1 MPAFVPAAARAMS
14 VFEAFAQHRR
24 ELTNAEVAK
33 FLGVAE
39 SSSSDVLHTL
49 QELGYLTRTAGS
61 RRFYPTSRLRAL
73 VSSLDE
79 NDALANAGREAIA
92 LVARQLGE
100 TSLCGVLRGHHVE
113 VLGIEQGDFALRY
126 ILEPGARIG
135 LHVSGLGKALLAA
148 LPPADARA
156 LLAARPLKQVT
167 PHSVVDPA
175 VLMRQLRD
183 VRVRGYARVE
193 DEGTDGV
200 AALGIAGR
208 VGSEL
213 LAVSI
218 AGPTSRFRQ
227 HRDRYRTALLA
238 LKTQIFGAAG

>member
-1 MPAFVPAAARAMS
+1 MS

-79 NDALANAGREAIA
+79 DAPERAGREAIA
-92 LVARQLGE
+92 LVARQVGE

-113 VLGIEQGDFALRY
+113 VLGIEQGDYALRY

-135 LHVSGLGKALLAA
+135 LHVSGLGKALLAS
-148 LPPADARA
+148 LPTAEARA
-156 LLAARPLKQVT
+156 LLTARPLKQVT
-167 PHSVVDPA
+167 PFSIVDPTA
-175 VLMRQLRD
+175 LLRQLRD
-183 VRVRGYARVE
+183 VRKRGYARVE
-193 DEGTDGV
+193 DEGTEGV
-200 AALGIAGR
+200 AALAVAGR

-218 AGPTSRFRQ
+218 AGPTSRFRRN
-227 HRDRYRTALLA
+227 RDAYRSALLA
-238 LKTQIFGAAG
+238 LKAQIFGTGKEQR